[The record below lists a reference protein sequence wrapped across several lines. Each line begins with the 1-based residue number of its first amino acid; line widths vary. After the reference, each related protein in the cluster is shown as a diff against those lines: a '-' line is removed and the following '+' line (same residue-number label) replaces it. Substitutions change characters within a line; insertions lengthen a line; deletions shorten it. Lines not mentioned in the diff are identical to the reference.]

1 MVKSGKFV
9 FNFTAQSKKSM
20 SSLFGVYECNADA
33 KGRVMLPVAFKKQLA
48 KELKAGFVVKRSIFS
63 KSLELFPM
71 ATWNE
76 MTKEV
81 NKLNKFVKK
90 NVEFIRMFNYGVV
103 PVELDSTGRLL
114 IPKDL
119 TTFAGISKNVTMAA
133 AGDKIEIWDTKAYE
147 KFINENTVN
156 FEKLAE
162 DVMGGIN
169 PSPEE

>member
-1 MVKSGKFV
+1 M
-9 FNFTAQSKKSM
+9 N
-20 SSLFGVYECNADA
+20 SLFGVYECNADA
-33 KGRVMLPVAFKKQLA
+33 KGRVMLPVAFKKQLTKA
-48 KELKAGFVVKRSIFS
+48 LKAGFVMKRSIFS
-63 KSLELFPM
+63 KSLELYPM

-76 MTKEV
+76 MVKDV

-103 PVELDSTGRLL
+103 PVELDVSGRLL

-119 TTFAGISKNVTMAA
+119 MTFAGISKNVTMAA
-133 AGDKIEIWDTKAYE
+133 AGNGIEIWDTKAYE
-147 KFINENTVN
+147 KFINDSTAN

>member
-1 MVKSGKFV
+1 M
-9 FNFTAQSKKSM
+9 N
-20 SSLFGVYECNADA
+20 SLFGVYEASADA

-48 KELKAGFVVKRSIFS
+48 AVLEAGFVIKRSIFS
-63 KSLELFPM
+63 KSLELYPM

-76 MTKEV
+76 MVKEV

-103 PVELDSTGRLL
+103 PVELDATGRLL

-119 TTFAGISKNVTMAA
+119 MTFSGITKDVVLAA
-133 AGDKIEIWDTKAYE
+133 AGDRIEIWDKKAYE
-147 KFINENTVN
+147 KFINDNTVD

-162 DVMGGIN
+162 DVMGGIT
-169 PSPEE
+169 PTPDTDK